1 MLRLI
6 KGMLSMTEDLKK
18 DVFTIIDQL
27 YNHLKEKNSNP
38 ELLSILLKA
47 GQALD
52 KNMAPQIVAAKTIN
66 GITLYVLSHKD
77 HYDQE
82 TGDNISKLK
91 TIARKGG
98 YKWTANGV
106 GDLRIQF

>member
-1 MLRLI
+1 
-6 KGMLSMTEDLKK
+6 MTKDLKN
-18 DVFTIIDQL
+18 DVFEIIDQM
-27 YNHLKEKNSNP
+27 YNHLKKQDTNP
-38 ELLSILLKA
+38 ELLTILLKA

-52 KNMAPQIVAAKTIN
+52 NDMPPQIVAAKTIN

-91 TIARKGG
+91 VISRKGG